1 MHSYLVLR
9 LYGPMASWGEVA
21 VGEQRPGAPHPSR
34 SALLGLLGTA
44 LGIRRDDEAGQQ
56 ALGAGYRFGIK
67 LLSAGLP
74 LRDYHTVQWPDLPKK
89 FSYATRRQEM
99 RDPDRLNTILT
110 SRDYRCDSLYTV
122 AIEATAD
129 AAYDLA
135 TLGAAI
141 ERPVFVP
148 YLGRKSCPL
157 ALPLNP
163 RLESFPSLK
172 AALDSRDDETLIP
185 EDRHHQSACLRPD
198 RLARYY
204 WDARMDSAG
213 MPVTLRHTRH
223 DEPLSRRRWQF
234 DTRQENVYLA
244 EGRQ

>member
-135 TLGAAI
+135 ALGAAI

-213 MPVTLRHTRH
+213 MPVTLRQTRH